1 MNRLPLVLMYHGVD
15 VVGRDDDPHNMFVP
29 PAAFEAQLTRLRQRH
44 GYTFL
49 TEAQFI
55 GALEGKPVPARS
67 CLLTFDDGYVSVL
80 DKAVPVLRQHR
91 APSVC
96 YVSPSLFGQQPKPG
110 EPAAMELL
118 DADGVRE
125 LAASG
130 VTIGSHSDVHDSL
143 TGRTAEDLERA
154 TVASRQAL
162 RDLVGVEART
172 FAYPYGD
179 HDAAARAA
187 AEKAGY
193 ECAFATYDG
202 AGRYALARVDVNA
215 TDTERSFD
223 LKLTRIYPIA
233 RRLLGVAPPV
243 RRAIHSIVGRAERTK

>member
-1 MNRLPLVLMYHGVD
+1 MTRPPLVLMYHGVD
-15 VVGRDDDPHNMFVP
+15 IVSRDEDPHNMFVP
-29 PAAFEAQLTRLRQRH
+29 PAVLDAQLTRLRERH

-49 TEAQFI
+49 TEAQYL
-55 GALEGKPVPARS
+55 GALEGGPVPQRS
-67 CLLTFDDGYVSVL
+67 CLITFDDGYVSVRDNAL
-80 DKAVPVLRQHR
+80 PVLQRHE

-118 DADGVRE
+118 DAAGVRE

-143 TGRTAEDLERA
+143 TARTAAQLEVA
-154 TVASRQAL
+154 TVGA
-162 RDLVGVEART
+162 RDAIRELVGVEART

-179 HDAAARAA
+179 HDAAARQAV
-187 AEKAGY
+187 EKAGY
-193 ECAFATYDG
+193 ACAFATYDG

-223 LKLTRIYPIA
+223 LKLTRIYPLA

-243 RRAIHSIVGRAERTK
+243 RRAIHTIVGRAERTQ